1 VGELPPRTWSE
12 FAVDMA
18 IGVLLL
24 IGGARALIWFLLMI
38 LAIVWR

>member
-1 VGELPPRTWSE
+1 MAELPPRTWSE

-18 IGVLLL
+18 IGLLVLL
-24 IGGARALIWFLLMI
+24 GGCRALIWFLLMI